1 MNKALIIPFLIVGL
15 TAWLIVSLSRHSAIL
30 KDQMIPQIP
39 PRQQTYSLARTQMAF
54 WFLIILLSFL
64 YLFFTTWNYDTI
76 STQAL
81 TLMGIAVVTAG
92 GAAIVDRSQDTPEDA
107 LNDGLKALGLSNYQD
122 VLNLY
127 ANIADA
133 SALGAALTPA
143 GQAKLN
149 DMLLLKQTYL
159 NRTQPYLTQGL
170 FTDLTTDV
178 DGTALHRLQALV
190 WTAVLGAIFIYEV
203 LSTDKMMPDMNA
215 NLLALM
221 GISNAGY
228 VGFKYNETQ
237 Y

>member
-1 MNKALIIPFLIVGL
+1 MNKALIISFIIVFLA
-15 TAWLIVSLSRHSAIL
+15 AWLIVSLSRHSAIL

-64 YLFFTTWNYDTI
+64 FLFFATGNYDTV

-81 TLMGIAVVTAG
+81 TLMGISVVTAG

-159 NRTQPYLTQGL
+159 NRTQPFLTQGF

-178 DGTALHRLQALV
+178 DGTALHRLQALI
-190 WTAVLGAIFIYEV
+190 WTVVIGAVFVYEV
-203 LSTDKMMPDMNA
+203 FQSCKVMPDLSD

-221 GISNAGY
+221 GVSNAGY